1 MPTYF
6 TPRTFT
12 FLRALARN
20 NNREWFNAHKGDFEQ
35 HVRAPYQQFVADLAE
50 PLKKISPHFIA
61 DPKPVGGSM
70 FRIYRDTRF
79 SKDKTPYK
87 TWAGSQFF
95 HARKRELQGE
105 APVFYLHIAPKECF
119 VGGGL
124 WHPQPETL
132 RRVRAY
138 MVANPASWKK
148 ATRGAPFRK
157 DFELGGDALT
167 RPPAGFD
174 PQHELVEDLKRKDFV
189 ASAEFDDAVACSDS
203 FMKLV
208 LGRFRQIAP
217 MVDWLCGALDL
228 EF

>member
-1 MPTYF
+1 MNYF
-6 TPRTFT
+6 SPKTFA

-20 NNREWFNAHKGDFEQ
+20 NSREWFNAHRDDYEK
-35 HVRAPYQQFVADLAE
+35 HLRVPYQQFIADLAQ
-50 PLKKISPHFIA
+50 PLKKISPHYIA
-61 DPKPVGGSM
+61 DPRPVGGSM
-70 FRIYRDTRF
+70 FRIHRDTRF

-87 TWAGSQFF
+87 THAGAQFF
-95 HARKRELQGE
+95 HERRRELAGE

-119 VGGGL
+119 VGAGL
-124 WHPQPETL
+124 WHPQPESM

-138 MVANPASWKK
+138 MLSNPASWKK
-148 ATRGAPFRK
+148 ATRSPSFRK

-174 PQHELVEDLKRKDFV
+174 PKHELIGDLKRKDFV
-189 ASAEFDDAVACSDS
+189 ASAEFTETEACSPG
-203 FMKLV
+203 FQKFV
-208 LGRFRQIAP
+208 LARLRQVAP